1 MILNGNQRSG
11 AKDLA
16 RHLMKEENDHVL
28 VHDLRGFVSD
38 DLEGAFLE
46 SQAIA
51 KGTRCKQHL
60 FSLSLNPPEN
70 EVVATADFE
79 AAIDKVEDRL
89 GLQDQPRAI
98 VFHEKNG
105 RRHAHVVWSRIDTA
119 EMKAVQLSH
128 SHRKLTDLSRELF
141 REHGW
146 EMPRGLIDRE
156 GRDPKN
162 FTLAEWQQAQRAGK
176 DPRETKAM
184 IQDAWAISDNAAS
197 LNQALKARGFVLAKG
212 DRRAAVVVDRDCEV
226 YSLSKYAGVKAKDVR
241 ARLGSPE
248 KLPSVTDAKAQIARE
263 MTPAMQR
270 LEAERR
276 KQLEASKAE
285 FRKERD
291 ALVERQKAERA
302 ALEQKQAERRAYET
316 TMRQARYRMGLLG
329 LWDRVRGET
338 GRIKRENQRE
348 AWLGHK
354 RDVTERDTLV
364 FRHLEERRA
373 LERKREK
380 LHAKNRD
387 LKRSI
392 QDRTR
397 EFEGLSREERR
408 ERVKEML
415 RERREAKRP
424 ELKPKGPTL
433 SL

>member
-1 MILNGNQRSG
+1 
-11 AKDLA
+11 
-16 RHLMKEENDHVL
+16 
-28 VHDLRGFVSD
+28 
-38 DLEGAFLE
+38 
-46 SQAIA
+46 
-51 KGTRCKQHL
+51 
-60 FSLSLNPPEN
+60 
-70 EVVATADFE
+70 
-79 AAIDKVEDRL
+79 
-89 GLQDQPRAI
+89 
-98 VFHEKNG
+98 
-105 RRHAHVVWSRIDTA
+105 
-119 EMKAVQLSH
+119 MKAVQLSH
-128 SHRKLTDLSRELF
+128 SHRKLTDISRELF

-146 EMPRGLIDRE
+146 DMPRGLIDRE

-176 DPRETKAM
+176 DPRQTKAM
-184 IQDAWAISDNAAS
+184 IQDAWSISDNAAS
-197 LNQALKARGFVLAKG
+197 LNQALKARSFTLATG

-226 YSLSKYAGVKAKDVR
+226 YSLSKYAGVKTKDVR
-241 ARLGSPE
+241 ARLGSSE
-248 KLPSVTDAKAQIARE
+248 NLPSVAEAKAQIARE

-285 FRKERD
+285 FKKERD
-291 ALVERQKAERA
+291 TLVDRQKVERA
-302 ALEQKQAERRAYET
+302 ALEQKQAERRAFET

-338 GRIKRENQRE
+338 GKIKLENQRE
-348 AWLGHK
+348 AWLCNK
-354 RDVTERDTLV
+354 RDVSERDTLV
-364 FRHLEERRA
+364 FRHLEERRV

-387 LKRSI
+387 LKRSL

-408 ERVKEML
+408 ERVRERM
-415 RERREAKRP
+415 RERREAKRS